1 MNNIQTY
8 ENEYNVVRFMKKESV
23 GVVETKY
30 YNLSDELILEC
41 GDSLKNVI
49 VAYETYGTLN
59 KEKSNAILVCHAL
72 SGDAHVAGW
81 HDGDQKPGWWDS
93 IIGPGKCLDTERY
106 FIICSNVIGG
116 CKGSTGPSSIN
127 SDTGKP
133 YALDF
138 PIITITDMIH
148 AQKELIGHL
157 GIEQLF
163 SVVGGS
169 MGGMQVLQWC
179 VSYPDMVRSAIAI
192 ATTSYSSP
200 QQIAFNE
207 VGRRAIISDRNW
219 NNGEYYGGEFP
230 DSGLSLARMIGHIT
244 YLSNESMYEKFGRRL
259 QDKEEYSFDFTTD
272 FEVESY
278 LHYQGNT
285 FTKRFD
291 ANSYLYISKAIDYFD
306 LTENGTIALSE
317 TFKNVNSR
325 VLIIS
330 VDSDWLYTPG
340 ESQEIVM
347 ALTANDLDVTYSQI
361 KSSYGHDAFLLESGQ
376 LSYIINGFFSE
387 TLVVDV
393 MALHAATI
401 NENSSIEEA
410 AGLMLDERV
419 THLPVVSKDNKIIGI
434 VTAWDISKA
443 VALKCVKLEQIMT
456 QDVVTV
462 FPQEP
467 IELAALKMREY
478 NISSLPVV
486 NDQGLVMGLI
496 TTDHISTLI
505 AEDNFRGK

>member
-1 MNNIQTY
+1 
-8 ENEYNVVRFMKKESV
+8 
-23 GVVETKY
+23 
-30 YNLSDELILEC
+30 
-41 GDSLKNVI
+41 
-49 VAYETYGTLN
+49 
-59 KEKSNAILVCHAL
+59 
-72 SGDAHVAGW
+72 
-81 HDGDQKPGWWDS
+81 
-93 IIGPGKCLDTERY
+93 
-106 FIICSNVIGG
+106 
-116 CKGSTGPSSIN
+116 
-127 SDTGKP
+127 
-133 YALDF
+133 
-138 PIITITDMIH
+138 
-148 AQKELIGHL
+148 
-157 GIEQLF
+157 
-163 SVVGGS
+163 

-207 VGRRAIISDRNW
+207 VGRRAIISDPNW
-219 NNGEYYGGEFP
+219 NDGEYYNEEFP

-259 QDKEEYSFDFTTD
+259 QDKDEYSFDFTTD

-306 LTENGTIALSE
+306 LTENGTITLSE
-317 TFKNVNSR
+317 AFKNVKSR
-325 VLIIS
+325 FLVIS
-330 VDSDWLYTPG
+330 VDSDWLYTPE

-347 ALTANDLDVTYSQI
+347 ALTANDVDVSYNQI

-376 LSYIINGFFSE
+376 LNYIINGFFSE

-393 MALHAATI
+393 MTIHAPI
-401 NENSSIEEA
+401 IHENSSIEEA
-410 AGLMLDERV
+410 AGFMLDERV
-419 THLPVVSKDNKIIGI
+419 THLPVVSEDCRIMGI

-456 QDVVTV
+456 RNVITA
-462 FPQEP
+462 FPHDP
-467 IELAALKMREY
+467 IERAARKMRKY

-486 NDQGLVMGLI
+486 NDQGLVMGVI

-505 AEDNFRGK
+505 AGDNFREK

>member
-1 MNNIQTY
+1 
-8 ENEYNVVRFMKKESV
+8 MKKESV
-23 GVVETKY
+23 GAVATKY
-30 YNLSDELILEC
+30 YCLPDKLILEC
-41 GDSLKNVI
+41 GDSLNDVTI
-49 VAYETYGTLN
+49 AYETYGTLN
-59 KEKSNAILVCHAL
+59 KQKSNAILVCHAL
-72 SGDAHVAGW
+72 SGDSHVAGW
-81 HDGDQKPGWWDS
+81 HDGDRKPGWWDT

-127 SDTGKP
+127 PDTKKH

-138 PIITITDMIH
+138 PIITIKDMVK
-148 AQKELIGHL
+148 AQKKLIDHL
-157 GIEQLF
+157 EIKQLF

-179 VSYPDMVRSAIAI
+179 VSYPDMVRSAIPI

-207 VGRRAIISDRNW
+207 VGRRAIISDPNW
-219 NNGEYYGGEFP
+219 DDGEYYNGEFP

-244 YLSNESMYEKFGRRL
+244 YLSNESMYQKFGRRL
-259 QDKEEYSFDFTTD
+259 QDKDQYSFDFSTD

-306 LTENGTIALSE
+306 LTENGTISLAE
-317 TFKNVNSR
+317 AFKNVKSR
-325 VLIIS
+325 VLVIS
-330 VDSDWLYTPG
+330 VDSDWLYTPE
-340 ESQEIVM
+340 ESKEIVM
-347 ALTANDLDVTYSQI
+347 ALTANEVDVSYSEI

-393 MALHAATI
+393 MTLNVATI
-401 NENSSIEEA
+401 KENSSIDEA
-410 AGLMLDERV
+410 AGLMLEEKV
-419 THLPVVSKDNKIIGI
+419 THLPVVSDDEKMMGI

-443 VALKCVKLEQIMT
+443 VALKCNKLEQIMT
-456 QDVVTV
+456 RDVITALPQDS
-462 FPQEP
+462 
-467 IELAALKMREY
+467 IEETALKMRKY

-486 NDQGLVMGLI
+486 NDQGFVMGLI

-505 AEDNFRGK
+505 AGDPIRGKY